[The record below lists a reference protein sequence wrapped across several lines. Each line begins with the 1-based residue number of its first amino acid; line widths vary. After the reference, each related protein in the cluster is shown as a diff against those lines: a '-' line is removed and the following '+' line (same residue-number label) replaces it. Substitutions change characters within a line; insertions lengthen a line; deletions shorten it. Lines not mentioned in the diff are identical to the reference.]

1 MKESVINDENC
12 ILALAPYI
20 AEIIANPDMSEKV
33 KQLQI
38 DAIIQLK
45 ARLAFYQEC
54 GYMETLLCA
63 IAKKRAKMIID
74 TSTKTEMEKVM
85 KIRPPY
91 FDGNKFVS
99 DKYSVPEEE
108 IISWS
113 ETSLLGPLNDIGYR
127 RYREL
132 FEQIFPE
139 QAKIIL
145 GDIQQ

>member
-12 ILALAPYI
+12 ILALAPYV

-33 KQLQI
+33 RQLQL

-45 ARLAFYQEC
+45 TRLAFYQER

-85 KIRPPY
+85 KLRPPY

-108 IISWS
+108 MISWS

-145 GDIQQ
+145 GDIPQ